1 MDTKTA
7 DMALGNP
14 TKIASYAGYRG
25 AESPRRIVFGDRAV
39 EVMHIIARW
48 REPEYEYLRIHL
60 ATGEEAVL
68 RHTLDCDDWVLLDDL
83 EVSPNP
89 P

>member
-1 MDTKTA
+1 
-7 DMALGNP
+7 
-14 TKIASYAGYRG
+14 
-25 AESPRRIVFGDRAV
+25 
-39 EVMHIIARW
+39 MHIIARW